1 MTAGGFFIFLNGQE
15 NETKESYPPAMHHG
29 LPLQGFAL
37 LTIGGVCG
45 TRCAQTATDPT
56 SADGCD
62 ARPVTKGQM
71 DSPLAQSMDLGWI
84 WLDLG
89 SPIKGQARPTHQQNI
104 ETGSSVNI

>member
-1 MTAGGFFIFLNGQE
+1 MTIGGFFIFLNGQE
-15 NETKESYPPAMHHG
+15 NETKESRPLHG
-29 LPLQGFAL
+29 LLLAL

-71 DSPLAQSMDLGWI
+71 DSPLAQSIG
-84 WLDLG
+84 G
-89 SPIKGQARPTHQQNI
+89 K
-104 ETGSSVNI
+104 